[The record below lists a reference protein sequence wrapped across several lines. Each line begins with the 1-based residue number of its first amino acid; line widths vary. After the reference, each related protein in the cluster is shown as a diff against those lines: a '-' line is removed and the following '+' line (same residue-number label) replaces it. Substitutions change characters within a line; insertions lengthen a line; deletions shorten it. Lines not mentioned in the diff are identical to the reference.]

1 MSHYFNIYYWNNL
14 YEMSLHLNITATI
27 YAGNQHFG
35 IDQNSPFITNE
46 ANTEPTTTTDG
57 NHSYGGLLTG
67 ATIESRLPL
76 NKGNYQLPSLHVAYL
91 IPLMTSLTEVD
102 MQVLLTQ

>member
-1 MSHYFNIYYWNNL
+1 
-14 YEMSLHLNITATI
+14 MSLHLNITATI

-57 NHSYGGLLTG
+57 NHSYGRLVTG
-67 ATIESRLPL
+67 TTIESGLPFD
-76 NKGNYQLPSLHVAYL
+76 NGNYQLPNFMCHL
-91 IPLMTSLTEVD
+91 IPMMTDLTGMD